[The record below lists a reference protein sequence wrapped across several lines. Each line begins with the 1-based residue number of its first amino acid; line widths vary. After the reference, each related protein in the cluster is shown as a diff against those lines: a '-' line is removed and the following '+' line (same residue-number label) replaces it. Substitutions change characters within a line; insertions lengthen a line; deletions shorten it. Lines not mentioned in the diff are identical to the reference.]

1 MFLDHLTNTIHL
13 VNCRVVDNKDRVGKW
28 PSVHAWEEPLNEL
41 PENVTCN
48 GVLDDLKMEDSVK
61 REGRKNGILGATIGE
76 LVAASTLATYQPR
89 VRPPQSESIELTLVG
104 KDELLWA
111 KMGRNEGLVLHAIL
125 LVSLK
130 SRTHGL
136 LFSGET

>member
-1 MFLDHLTNTIHL
+1 MRGHDT
-13 VNCRVVDNKDRVGKW
+13 
-28 PSVHAWEEPLNEL
+28 WEEPLNEL

-48 GVLDDLKMEDSVK
+48 SVLDDLKTEDSVK

-130 SRTHGL
+130 SGMRGL

>member
-1 MFLDHLTNTIHL
+1 L
-13 VNCRVVDNKDRVGKW
+13 NK
-28 PSVHAWEEPLNEL
+28 L

-76 LVAASTLATYQPR
+76 LVVASALAMYRPHI
-89 VRPPQSESIELTLVG
+89 RPPQSESIEVTLVG
-104 KDELLWA
+104 KDELLWV

-130 SRTHGL
+130 SGTRGL
-136 LFSGET
+136 LFLGET